1 LNTQEK
7 AIRRTPDGAGHWR
20 AGLRMPWRVD
30 ATETMPGYPTI
41 AAVDLGSNSFR
52 LQIAK
57 VVDDRI
63 YPLDALSDKV
73 RLAGGLT
80 PDKYLDE
87 ASQERALECLRR
99 FAERIRGLHRQA
111 VRAVGTNSLRVA
123 KNAAQFVRRAELALG
138 FPIEVVAGR
147 EEARLIYLGV
157 VHSLPTSNEKRLVA
171 DIGGGSTEFII
182 GTGFEPSKLESL
194 YMGCVS
200 HSLRFF
206 PSGKITKNSLAKAE
220 LAARGELEVIASE
233 FSAGNWQQ
241 AIGSSGTARALADIL
256 QLNGWGNGD
265 ITPKGLD
272 QLRTCLLKAG
282 DINSISLPG
291 LRADRVPVLLGGF
304 AIMAAIFAEL
314 KVKRMT
320 IATGAMREGILY
332 DLVGRFHQRDMRDGT
347 VQHFMQRYHVDI
359 AQAERV
365 ERLAVDLLRQMTD
378 DAAFEVEEQILML
391 RWAAR
396 LHEVGLAIAH
406 SGFHKHSAYI
416 IRNAD
421 MPGFSRMEQ
430 EHLGRLVLGHRGGL
444 RKMQGLL
451 DVPERVMPALA
462 LRLAALFYRSRAGVT
477 PPDIRLAVAGSKV
490 EIALSESWLAEHPL
504 TAAALET
511 EAIEWKGLGVKLTVV
526 PTGERAPAAAAAV
539 G

>member
-1 LNTQEK
+1 
-7 AIRRTPDGAGHWR
+7 
-20 AGLRMPWRVD
+20 
-30 ATETMPGYPTI
+30 MPGYATI

-57 VVDDRI
+57 VVEDRI
-63 YPLDALSDKV
+63 YPLDSLSEKV
-73 RLAGGLT
+73 RLAAGLT
-80 PDKYLDE
+80 ADKYLDE
-87 ASQERALECLRR
+87 MSQERALECLRR
-99 FAERIRGLHRQA
+99 FAERIRGLHRHA

-157 VHSLPTSNEKRLVA
+157 VHSLPQSDAKRLVA

-182 GTGFEPSKLESL
+182 GGGPVPDKLESL

-206 PSGKITKNSLAKAE
+206 PSGKVTKSNLAKAE
-220 LAARGELEVIASE
+220 LAARAELEVIASE

-241 AIGSSGTARALADIL
+241 AIGSSGTARALAEIL
-256 QLNGWGNGD
+256 QLNGWGDGD

-272 QLRTCLLKAG
+272 QLRTCLLKSG
-282 DINSISLPG
+282 DINAIALPG
-291 LRADRVPVLLGGF
+291 LRPDRVPVLLGGF

-314 KVKRMT
+314 KVRRMT
-320 IATGAMREGILY
+320 VATGAMREGILY
-332 DLVGRFHQRDMRDGT
+332 DLVGRFHHRDMREGT
-347 VQHFMQRYHVDI
+347 VQEFMQRYHVDS
-359 AQAERV
+359 AQAGRV
-365 ERLAVDLLRQMTD
+365 EGLALDLFRQIS
-378 DAAFEVEEQILML
+378 VEAELDVEHHEQML
-391 RWAAR
+391 AWAAR
-396 LHEVGLAIAH
+396 LLEVGLAIAH

-444 RKMQGLL
+444 KKMQGLL
-451 DVPERVMPALA
+451 DVPERLLPALA
-462 LRLAALFYRSRAGVT
+462 LRLSALFYRSRAGVT
-477 PPDIRLAVAGSKV
+477 PPDIQLSVAGNRV
-490 EIALSESWLAEHPL
+490 EVALSEGWLAEHPL
-504 TAAALET
+504 TATALEN
-511 EAIEWKGLGVKLTVV
+511 EVGEWKFLGIRLTVAPIPV
-526 PTGERAPAAAAAV
+526 RAPSAAAAS

>member
-1 LNTQEK
+1 
-7 AIRRTPDGAGHWR
+7 
-20 AGLRMPWRVD
+20 
-30 ATETMPGYPTI
+30 
-41 AAVDLGSNSFR
+41 
-52 LQIAK
+52 
-57 VVDDRI
+57 
-63 YPLDALSDKV
+63 
-73 RLAGGLT
+73 
-80 PDKYLDE
+80 
-87 ASQERALECLRR
+87 
-99 FAERIRGLHRQA
+99 
-111 VRAVGTNSLRVA
+111 VA

-157 VHSLPTSNEKRLVA
+157 AQSLPPSSAKRLVA

-182 GTGFEPSKLESL
+182 GAGLTPRKLESL

-206 PSGKITKNSLAKAE
+206 PSGKATKSNLGKAE
-220 LAARGELEVIASE
+220 LAARGELEVIAAE

-241 AIGSSGTARALADIL
+241 AVGSSGTACALAEIL
-256 QLNGWGNGD
+256 QLNGWGTGD

-282 DINSISLPG
+282 DINTISLPG
-291 LRADRVPVLLGGF
+291 LRSDRVPVLLGGF

-320 IATGAMREGILY
+320 VATGAMREGILY
-332 DLVGRFHQRDMRDGT
+332 DLVGRFHHRDLRDGT
-347 VQHFMQRYHVDI
+347 VHQFMQRYHVD
-359 AQAERV
+359 AGHAERV
-365 ERLAVDLLRQMTD
+365 ERLALDLFGQIAG
-378 DAAFEVEEQILML
+378 DAKLDVEDHEQIL

-416 IRNAD
+416 LRNAD

-430 EHLGRLVLGHRGGL
+430 AHLGLIVLGHRGGL

-451 DVPERVMPALA
+451 DGPERLLPTLA
-462 LRLAALFYRSRAGVT
+462 LRLAALFYRSRTGVT
-477 PPDIRLAVAGSKV
+477 PPDIRLTAAGQRV
-490 EIALSESWLAEHPL
+490 EIALDESWLTAHPL

-511 EAIEWKGLGVKLTVV
+511 EVVEWKNLGVRMTV
-526 PTGERAPAAAAAV
+526 APIGAQFVAAAAA

>member
-1 LNTQEK
+1 
-7 AIRRTPDGAGHWR
+7 
-20 AGLRMPWRVD
+20 
-30 ATETMPGYPTI
+30 MPGYSTI

-57 VVDDRI
+57 VVEDRI
-63 YPLDALSDKV
+63 YSLDSLSDKV

-87 ASQERALECLRR
+87 ASQERALDCLRR
-99 FAERIRGLHRQA
+99 FAERIRGLDRHA
-111 VRAVGTNSLRVA
+111 VRAVGTNTLRVA
-123 KNAAQFVRRAELALG
+123 KNAGQFVRRAELALG

-157 VHSLPTSNEKRLVA
+157 VQSLPLSSAKRLVA

-182 GTGFEPSKLESL
+182 GSGLTPRKLESL
-194 YMGCVS
+194 YMGCVG

-206 PSGKITKNSLAKAE
+206 ASGKITKSNLAKAE
-220 LAARGELEVIASE
+220 LAARSELEVIASE

-241 AIGSSGTARALADIL
+241 AVGSSGTARALAEIL
-256 QLNGWGNGD
+256 QLNGWGTGD

-282 DINSISLPG
+282 DINTISLPG
-291 LRADRVPVLLGGF
+291 LRSDRVPVLLGGF
-304 AIMAAIFAEL
+304 AIMTAIVAEL

-332 DLVGRFHQRDMRDGT
+332 DLVGRFHHRDLRDGT
-347 VQHFMQRYHVDI
+347 VQQFMQRYHVDLG
-359 AQAERV
+359 QAERV
-365 ERLAVDLLRQMTD
+365 EHLALDLFGQIAVSAKLH
-378 DAAFEVEEQILML
+378 VEDHMQML

-416 IRNAD
+416 LRNAD

-430 EHLGRLVLGHRGGL
+430 EHLGLLVLGHRGGL
-444 RKMQGLL
+444 RKMHGLL
-451 DVPERVMPALA
+451 DAPERLLPALA

-477 PPDIRLAVAGSKV
+477 PPDIRLAVAGGRV
-490 EIALSESWLAEHPL
+490 EIALDEGWLAEHPL
-504 TAAALET
+504 TATALEN
-511 EAIEWKGLGVKLTVV
+511 EVVEWKGLGIRMTVAPIRV
-526 PTGERAPAAAAAV
+526 PVPSAAAV

>member
-1 LNTQEK
+1 MQPLPEH
-7 AIRRTPDGAGHWR
+7 P
-20 AGLRMPWRVD
+20 MPS
-30 ATETMPGYPTI
+30 YSTI

-52 LQIAK
+52 LQVAK
-57 VVDDRI
+57 VLEDQI
-63 YPLDALSDKV
+63 YPLDSLSEKV

-87 ASQERALECLRR
+87 ASQVRALDCLRR
-99 FAERIRGLHRQA
+99 FAERIRGLDRHA
-111 VRAVGTNSLRVA
+111 VRAVGTNTLRVA

-138 FPIEVVAGR
+138 APIEVVAGR

-157 VHSLPTSNEKRLVA
+157 VQSLPSSHAKRLVA

-182 GTGFEPSKLESL
+182 GSGMVPRKLESL
-194 YMGCVS
+194 YMGCVG

-206 PSGKITKNSLAKAE
+206 TSGKVTKNNLAKAE

-241 AIGSSGTARALADIL
+241 AVGSSGTARALAEIL
-256 QLNGWGNGD
+256 QLNGWGAGD

-272 QLRTCLLKAG
+272 QLRGCLLKAG

-291 LRADRVPVLLGGF
+291 LRPDRVPVLLGGF
-304 AIMAAIFAEL
+304 AIMTAIFAEL

-320 IATGAMREGILY
+320 VATGAMREGILY
-332 DLVGRFHQRDMRDGT
+332 DLVGRFHHRDLREGT
-347 VQHFMQRYHVDI
+347 VQQFMQRYHVDG

-365 ERLAVDLLRQMTD
+365 EHLALDLFDQVAGNAKLD
-378 DAAFEVEEQILML
+378 VEDHAQLL

-416 IRNAD
+416 LRNAD

-430 EHLGRLVLGHRGGL
+430 DHLGLLVLGHRGGL
-444 RKMQGLL
+444 KKMQGLL
-451 DVPERVMPALA
+451 DTPERLLPALA

-477 PPDIRLAVAGSKV
+477 PPDIQLAVAGARV
-490 EIALSESWLAEHPL
+490 EVALDEGWLAEHPL

-511 EAIEWKGLGVKLTVV
+511 EAAEYRGLGVKMTVTPIPLSV
-526 PTGERAPAAAAAV
+526 PRTAAA

>member
-1 LNTQEK
+1 
-7 AIRRTPDGAGHWR
+7 
-20 AGLRMPWRVD
+20 
-30 ATETMPGYPTI
+30 MPGYSTI

-52 LQIAK
+52 LQVAK
-57 VVDDRI
+57 AVEDRI
-63 YPLDALSDKV
+63 YPLDSLSEKV
-73 RLAGGLT
+73 RLAAGLT
-80 PDKYLDE
+80 ADKYLDE
-87 ASQERALECLRR
+87 ASQERALDCLRR
-99 FAERIRGLHRQA
+99 FAERIRGLDRHA
-111 VRAVGTNSLRVA
+111 VRAVGTNTLRVA

-157 VHSLPTSNEKRLVA
+157 VQSLPQSSAKRLVA

-182 GTGFEPSKLESL
+182 GAGLTPRKLESL

-206 PSGKITKNSLAKAE
+206 PSGKVTKNNLAKAE
-220 LAARGELEVIASE
+220 LAARGELEVIATE

-241 AIGSSGTARALADIL
+241 AVGSSGTARALAEIL
-256 QLNGWGNGD
+256 QQNGWGTGD

-282 DINSISLPG
+282 DINAISLPG
-291 LRADRVPVLLGGF
+291 LRADRVPVLLGGL
-304 AIMAAIFAEL
+304 AIMTGIFAEL

-320 IATGAMREGILY
+320 VAAGAMREGILY
-332 DLVGRFHQRDMRDGT
+332 DLVGRFHHRDLRDGT
-347 VQHFMQRYHVDI
+347 VQQFMQRYQVDGG
-359 AQAERV
+359 QAGRV
-365 ERLAVDLLRQMTD
+365 ERLALEL
-378 DAAFEVEEQILML
+378 FEQIAGAAIDVEDHEQML

-416 IRNAD
+416 LRNAD

-430 EHLGRLVLGHRGGL
+430 EHLGLLVLGHRGGL

-451 DVPERVMPALA
+451 DAPERLRPALA
-462 LRLAALFYRSRAGVT
+462 LRLAALFYRARAAVT
-477 PPDIRLAVAGSKV
+477 PPDIQLAVDGSRVEVALDEGWLAAHPLSAAALENEIAEWKNLGIRLAVAPIRAS
-490 EIALSESWLAEHPL
+490 
-504 TAAALET
+504 
-511 EAIEWKGLGVKLTVV
+511 V
-526 PTGERAPAAAAAV
+526 PSAAV
-539 G
+539 GG